1 MRRSTRSAAPA
12 RSAWWCEPRWTRSA
26 ATVPRCSR
34 GPEPTSPRAGRFGGP
49 SRGPE
54 NIARDR
60 GPPRLRRGGSSAGG
74 FGGPSRGPEPSRVIE
89 TRHGSAE
96 AGRAFGG
103 FGGPSRGPPFNQ
115 SIENDPAVHVERLP
129 GDVARAGGGEED
141 VERGD
146 VLGIVGAS
154 EGNTGVA

>member
-12 RSAWWCEPRWTRSA
+12 RSAWWCGPRWTRSA

-34 GPEPTSPRAGRFGGP
+34 GPEPTSPRA
-49 SRGPE
+49 
-54 NIARDR
+54 
-60 GPPRLRRGGSSAGG
+60 
-74 FGGPSRGPEPSRVIE
+74 
-89 TRHGSAE
+89 
-96 AGRAFGG
+96 GG

-141 VERGD
+141 GERGD